1 MSNLCPESPGDCSQ
15 EGPDTWNGLTSY
27 ALQINCIND
36 MLPMSTRLASTF
48 IPMCN
53 FPEAIAAGV
62 SGSEGLTEATSKAG
76 VCPASD
82 PAANNMTAPSDG
94 NQDLDKMIYLVM

>member
-1 MSNLCPESPGDCSQ
+1 MSNRCPESPGDCSQ

-36 MLPMSTRLASTF
+36 MFPMSTRLASIF
-48 IPMCN
+48 IPTCSL
-53 FPEAIAAGV
+53 PEATIAGV
-62 SGSEGLTEATSKAG
+62 TGSEGLTEATSNAG

-82 PAANNMTAPSDG
+82 TAANNRAAPRNG
-94 NQDLDKMIYLVM
+94 KQYLDT